1 MLNRDQIMFYEENGY
16 LVIEDAIAPEQLD
29 ALGRV
34 TGEFIERSRQ
44 LSGSDDV
51 YDLDAGHSAAEPRLT
66 RIKLPHLLHP
76 IYWDTLSVAPMTAIL
91 TALLSPNV
99 RLHTS
104 KLNTK
109 APGGGAAVEWHQ
121 DWAFYPHTNDDL
133 LAVGLMLE
141 DVTEENGALMVIPGS
156 HKGPVLDH
164 TSSGVFCGA
173 VDPADPLFDLASA
186 VTLTGKAG
194 TISLHHVRTLHGSAP
209 NMSDRAR
216 LLLFYECGAA
226 DAWPINGNSGP
237 FTGMPQAAMWDDMQ
251 KRMICGSQPRA
262 ARLEPIPVIM
272 PVPPAPDSSSI
283 FKVQKSGGAVSAFC
297 DPRVA

>member
-1 MLNRDQIMFYEENGY
+1 MLDRDQITFYEENGY
-16 LVIEDAIAPEQLD
+16 LVIEDAIAPEQLA
-29 ALGRV
+29 ALRCV
-34 TGEFIERSRQ
+34 TSEFIDRSRQ
-44 LSGSDDV
+44 VSESNDV

-66 RIKLPHLLHP
+66 RIKLPHLQHP
-76 IYWDTLSVAPMTAIL
+76 IYWETLTAAPMTAIL
-91 TALLSPNV
+91 TAVLGPDV

-141 DVTEENGALMVIPGS
+141 DVAEENGPLMVIPGS

-164 TSSGVFCGA
+164 TSNGVFCGA
-173 VDPADPLFDLASA
+173 VDPADPQLDLASA

-216 LLLFYECGAA
+216 LVLFYECGAA

-251 KRMICGSQPRA
+251 KRIICGSQPRV
-262 ARLEPIPVIM
+262 ARLEPVPVIM
-272 PVPPAPDSSSI
+272 PVPPAPDSTSI
-283 FKVQKSGGAVSAFC
+283 FKVQESGGAVSAFA
-297 DPRVA
+297 DPEAA